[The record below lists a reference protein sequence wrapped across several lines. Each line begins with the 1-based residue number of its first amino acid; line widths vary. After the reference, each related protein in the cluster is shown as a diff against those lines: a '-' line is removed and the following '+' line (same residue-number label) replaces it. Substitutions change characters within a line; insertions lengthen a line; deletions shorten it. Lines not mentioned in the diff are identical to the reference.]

1 MRGSRLTLAQQVT
14 RLLSR
19 STVEKYTF
27 EPGVAPRVTAA
38 VHAAVVGEHAVADVG
53 SLLKLIHVLRG
64 KHRSP
69 TAAQRLVDA
78 LRTSP
83 AARRIIKAHWSA
95 ARRPRRNADLTP
107 ARSARAPQQDAKAPP
122 GSVKA
127 SQFLTPGHELRAQH
141 IAKKRSP

>member
-1 MRGSRLTLAQQVT
+1 MDMRRGALAAAVGAALLITGCASTRVDGQWSDPGFANRTLRDTKVLVSCRGPDTTLA
-14 RLLSR
+14 RLC
-19 STVEKYTF
+19 E
-27 EPGVAPRVTAA
+27 E
-38 VHAAVVGEHAVADVG
+38 
-53 SLLKLIHVLRG
+53 
-64 KHRSP
+64 
-69 TAAQRLVDA
+69 RLVDA

-107 ARSARAPQQDAKAPP
+107 ARAARAPQQDAKAPP